1 MESDLS
7 ASSALEALLSAPNAE
22 RAVPTLQTLFLNIL
36 CSPDEPKFRRLRA
49 SNPALQAKLL
59 SVAGAVELLRA
70 VGFVEEGDFFVLA
83 PGLALPQAVIER
95 IAAVAEE
102 LAAAAP
108 TADEAGGG
116 GGGDAGGGGG
126 GGGGGAAGGASHLPP
141 ATDEFKWC
149 SNCRACIDG
158 RLPKNSTF
166 RCLACDIDL
175 CSQCYNLRSCDHD
188 FELLP
193 AKGGGLYGPRGLPPP
208 PPPSSRP
215 SRR

>member
-102 LAAAAP
+102 LAATAP

-126 GGGGGAAGGASHLPP
+126 GGGGGAAGGASRLPP
-141 ATDEFKWC
+141 AT
-149 SNCRACIDG
+149 
-158 RLPKNSTF
+158 
-166 RCLACDIDL
+166 
-175 CSQCYNLRSCDHD
+175 
-188 FELLP
+188 LLP
-193 AKGGGLYGPRGLPPP
+193 LNASLQHLAQGLLMPTQGPSATKAVAQANRDLEKLI
-208 PPPSSRP
+208 RALA
-215 SRR
+215 